1 MSMVNIYDR
10 TIYVEIPLS
19 PALYEQGAK
28 FNFPFVPELR
38 KNPCRG
44 LAVYSG
50 EIILNNSPER
60 SNLSLSVLSAADLS
74 SFYLNLSDQE
84 SFAFVQNT
92 PISFFNTVLNR
103 QFFRTFDRDR
113 YLDLESS
120 FLVLS
125 AQLEIDETQTIIFAF
140 KYSC

>member
-1 MSMVNIYDR
+1 MVNIYDR

-19 PALYEQGAK
+19 AAVYEQGSK

-44 LAVYSG
+44 FAVYSS
-50 EIILNNSPER
+50 EIITNNSPER
-60 SNLSLSVLSAADLS
+60 SNTEIAVSPSSVYSL
-74 SFYLNLSDQE
+74 FYLNLSDQE
-84 SFAFVQNT
+84 SFAFIQNA
-92 PISFFNTVLNR
+92 PLSLFNTALNR
-103 QFFRTFDRDR
+103 QFYRTFDRDR

-125 AQLEIDETQTIIFAF
+125 DQLTVLEPQIIIFSF
-140 KYSC
+140 KYLC